1 MSLLFDWNAAIL
13 LSAFICSQTFF
24 SLIAKRAFT
33 GANQI
38 IFSKFFSSFFD
49 KIQVSQVRNYLLGFR
64 VGALIPSRGTLY
76 SSCISFV
83 NSGLVSKEQA
93 FVFLAGVLLSSK
105 LLIWTLIFEWG
116 SLGFLCFA
124 IGFYFVYYLK
134 VKQLELIG
142 HYLFSIG
149 LLVSSFQVLGWG
161 LATQPEVGF
170 AFFELQETSL
180 HVFSVWIG
188 FSLLGFILG
197 LFFRSSWS
205 ALFICMALY
214 KAGYMHTAFVIPVM
228 TGSYFGSIVPSSL
241 LGMKLKTEVAKF
253 CLGRTLCYAVVNI
266 LCLIVF
272 FNFRGLIND
281 LFSYIDAIYLL
292 PLVDIAVGLLFLI
305 FTIPL
310 FFVSRS
316 FVAWLV
322 QEPVAKENQKLLFIG
337 SSFQSA
343 SSLMRAQATQEVKKS
358 AMLVSSMFEIL
369 LESDQKNDNAEKK
382 LERYSKVLWNIDSEL
397 NDFFRNK
404 SFLNFSDNRVFLEK
418 RIMGFSDN
426 LAQIGNSLLYCY
438 NNLSPETLEFVKKQ
452 KNIYEDK
459 VVEQVISTNLIPEVR
474 SNSIGFTDSYKEE
487 RRIKSLETFIK
498 KFN

>member
-1 MSLLFDWNAAIL
+1 MSLLFDWNSVIL
-13 LSAFICSQTFF
+13 LGAFICSQTFF

-38 IFSKFFSSFFD
+38 IFSDFFASFFD
-49 KIQVSQVRNYLLGFR
+49 QIQVSQVKNYILGLK
-64 VGALIPSRGTLY
+64 VGGLIPSRGTLF

-83 NSGLVSKEQA
+83 NSGLLSKEQA

-134 VKQLELIG
+134 IKQLELIG

-149 LLVSSFQVLGWG
+149 LLVSSFQILGWG
-161 LATQPEVGF
+161 LATQPEIGF
-170 AFFELQETSL
+170 SFFEFQEANL

-197 LFFRSSWS
+197 LFFRSSWA

-241 LGMKLKTEVAKF
+241 IGMRLKTEVAKF
-253 CLGRTLCYAVVNI
+253 CLGRTLCYAVVNV

-272 FNFRGLIND
+272 FNFRGFIND
-281 LFSYIDAIYLL
+281 LFSYVDAIYLL
-292 PLVDIAVGLLFLI
+292 PLVDLAVGLLFL
-305 FTIPL
+305 FLTIPL
-310 FFVSRS
+310 FYILRPFID
-316 FVAWLV
+316 WLV
-322 QEPVAKENQKLLFIG
+322 QKPVVKENQKLLFVG

-358 AMLVSSMFEIL
+358 AMLVDSMFQIL
-369 LESDQKNDNAEKK
+369 LESNKKNEEDEKK
-382 LERYSKVLWNIDSEL
+382 LERYSKVLWNIDSEIKL
-397 NDFFRNK
+397 FFRNK

-418 RIMGFSDN
+418 RIMDFSDN
-426 LAQIGNSLLYCY
+426 LAQMGNSLLYCY
-438 NNLSPETLEFVKKQ
+438 NNLSPETLEFVEKQ
-452 KNIYEDK
+452 KNIFESK
-459 VVEQVISTNLIPEVR
+459 VVNRIIASNSIPEVK
-474 SNSIGFTDSYKEE
+474 SNTLGFSDAYKFEK
-487 RRIKSLETFIK
+487 RIKSLEIFIK
-498 KFN
+498 KFK